1 MHGADALIW
10 SDSHQTKGKF
20 RILDY
25 IMVHCQFMGWSM
37 VREFGVHCCL
47 YSTGV
52 SHLSHITH
60 ACGHMDHKHA
70 LSSANPAVGQGS
82 CIGLIKR

>member
-25 IMVHCQFMGWSM
+25 IRVHCQFKSWSM

-52 SHLSHITH
+52 SHLSHITQEWFEVIWTTS
-60 ACGHMDHKHA
+60 MLYPQQTLLWDK
-70 LSSANPAVGQGS
+70 
-82 CIGLIKR
+82 GLVLV

>member
-25 IMVHCQFMGWSM
+25 IRVHCQFMGWSM
-37 VREFGVHCCL
+37 VHEFGVHCCL

-52 SHLSHITH
+52 SHLSPITQEWLEVIWTT
-60 ACGHMDHKHA
+60 GM
-70 LSSANPAVGQGS
+70 LYPQQPLLWYN
-82 CIGLIKR
+82 GLELV